1 MTPVGRS
8 VSQSVGLSIVDASAA
23 SFTAILTIS
32 DEIGV
37 RTTSA
42 STDVEIV
49 VVVDVAVVIDGET
62 IVNSSAASFTAVVV
76 ASDKIGVRSTSTSTD
91 VEIDIVVVVD
101 GDNCRR
107 LRRLFHHQLRSF

>member
-1 MTPVGRS
+1 MKGGESKSDHTPQRGHRPR
-8 VSQSVGLSIVDASAA
+8 ASH
-23 SFTAILTIS
+23 T
-32 DEIGV
+32 
-37 RTTSA
+37 RTTFA

-49 VVVDVAVVIDGET
+49 VVVVAVVVDGEM
-62 IVNSSAASFTAVVV
+62 ILNSSAASFTAVVV